1 MDFKNIITK
10 TEGKKAVIEIN
21 RPEALNALNIET
33 LLEIEEAM
41 QLISEDKNI
50 RVVVITGTGDKAFI
64 AGADIKEMK
73 DMEPVQAES
82 FANLGQRV
90 FNKIENCR
98 KPVIAAVNGHALG
111 GGCELALACDIRI
124 ASENAQFGQPEVG
137 LGILPGFGGTQRLG
151 RIIGEG
157 LAREYIYT
165 GRYISAK
172 RAQEIGLVNHLVKLD
187 KLDDKVDE
195 IVEEII
201 HNSPCAISQA
211 KKAINFSAN
220 AGKTEG
226 MEYEAQLFGLCF
238 SAYDQKEG
246 MQAFINREKPEF
258 EDKSTTPPES
268 N

>member
-137 LGILPGFGGTQRLG
+137 LGIIPGFSGTQMLNK
-151 RIIGEG
+151 IIGEG
-157 LAREYIYT
+157 LAKEYIYT
-165 GRYISAK
+165 GKFINSKKAK
-172 RAQEIGLVNHLVKLD
+172 EINLVNHVVKLE
-187 KLDDKVDE
+187 KLDDKA
-195 IVEEII
+195 EEIANQI
-201 HNSPCAISQA
+201 MNNSASAVKMA
-211 KKAINFSAN
+211 KEAINFKHDSN
-220 AGKTEG
+220 QSSGLD
-226 MEYEAQLFGLCF
+226 YEAKLFGLCF
-238 SAYDQKEG
+238 STYDQQEG
-246 MQAFINREKPEF
+246 MQAFIKREKPHFKGE
-258 EDKSTTPPES
+258 
-268 N
+268 